1 METAYLILRLS
12 LGINIFLHGVVR
24 IHKGVPLF
32 RDIIVKEFAKSPMPV
47 ILVSGFA
54 TVLPFAEAGI
64 GFMLA
69 AGLFVKTAIVSGSVV
84 MVLLMIGKS
93 IIADWQ
99 TVSLQMIYIG
109 FYASLA
115 AFPVQKSASVVNYFF
130 NQ

>member
-32 RDIIVKEFAKSPMPV
+32 RDIMVKEFAKSPIPV

-64 GFMLA
+64 GFMLVS
-69 AGLFVKTAIVSGSVV
+69 GLFVTTAIVSGSVL
-84 MVLLMIGKS
+84 MVLLLIGKS
-93 IIADWQ
+93 LVADWQ

-115 AFPVQKSASVVNYFF
+115 AFPCQKCSSLTNYFF
-130 NQ
+130 NH